1 MSNFRARQWGSGDWT
16 HIQINSESDEDDI
29 VEPAV
34 TSIVGSALETCPL
47 HVQRLNEEGEWE
59 DLE

>member
-1 MSNFRARQWGSGDWT
+1 MSTFRARQWGSGDWT
-16 HIQINSESDEDDI
+16 TVDISESGEEDT
-29 VEPAV
+29 VEPAL
-34 TSIVGSALETCPL
+34 TSIIGSALETCPL